1 MTKGITI
8 LFIDDSS
15 SDRILFRHI
24 LHEIDSS
31 INYITADG
39 AKDALDLLSESETLP
54 YYIFLDINMPGMNG
68 IECLAELKK
77 DARLA
82 AIPVIMYSTSD
93 SPSYIET
100 SKQLGATEYLLK
112 SSDINK
118 SVSEIG
124 ALLLSLQIHK

>member
-54 YYIFLDINMPGMNG
+54 NYIFLDINMPGMNG